1 MRVSWRRGPVNI
13 ITGLELKRLLCL
25 IFISFA
31 VLNIN
36 VDIKERGEG
45 GRIERAKVAREE
57 GVSATNECKLN
68 RAKSSLESNR
78 G

>member
-36 VDIKERGEG
+36 VDIKERRG
-45 GRIERAKVAREE
+45 K
-57 GVSATNECKLN
+57 N
-68 RAKSSLESNR
+68 RAR
-78 G
+78 